1 MGNWGVSRCTGAG
14 LVVDIDRIRK
24 SNSQKSVRHQRN
36 APLTRKLG
44 KFVNIEETLSFY
56 FTETLESQRL
66 PTKFKDSV
74 ANSENGG
81 NINRVQP

>member
-1 MGNWGVSRCTGAG
+1 M
-14 LVVDIDRIRK
+14 
-24 SNSQKSVRHQRN
+24 
-36 APLTRKLG
+36 
-44 KFVNIEETLSFY
+44 KFVNIEKTLSFY

-81 NINRVQP
+81 NINRVQPTLKPGKYRQAFPFTPSKEVGTIRDVKKQGKDGGCLREYYTK